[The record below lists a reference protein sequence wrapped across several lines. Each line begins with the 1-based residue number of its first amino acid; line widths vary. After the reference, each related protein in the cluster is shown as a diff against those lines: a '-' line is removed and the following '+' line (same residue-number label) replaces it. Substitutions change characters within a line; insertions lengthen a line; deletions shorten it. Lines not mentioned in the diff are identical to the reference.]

1 MNTNLESIIKQII
14 NNDKLRYKQKNKE
27 YFYDLSDNI
36 PINIKIDDIINVF
49 KSFYPKNKIIF
60 INNYLINYNLKT
72 KVGITKTGV
81 LVRPKKISF
90 SF

>member
-14 NNDKLRYKQKNKE
+14 NNDKLCYKQKNKE
-27 YFYDLSDNI
+27 CFFDLANTI
-36 PINIKIDDIINVF
+36 PINIKKDDIINGF

-72 KVGITKTGV
+72 KIGITKTGI

-90 SF
+90 I

>member
-1 MNTNLESIIKQII
+1 MNTNLETIIKEII
-14 NNDKLRYKQKNKE
+14 NNDKLKYKSKNQDC
-27 YFYDLSDNI
+27 FFDLANTI
-36 PINIKIDDIINVF
+36 PDNIKIDDIIKSF

-72 KVGITKTGV
+72 KIGITKTGV

-90 SF
+90 I